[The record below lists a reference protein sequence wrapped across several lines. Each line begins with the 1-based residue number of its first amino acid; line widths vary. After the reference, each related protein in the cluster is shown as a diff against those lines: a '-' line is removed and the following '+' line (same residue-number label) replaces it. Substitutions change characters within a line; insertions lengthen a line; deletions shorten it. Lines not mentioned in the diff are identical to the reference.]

1 MRIAVRSAFWLCF
14 CGFAVS
20 GTPADTQMGTVG
32 THADTE
38 PQNLD
43 KSTKPSNSKQYLSTI
58 ERTKAQRVHML

>member
-43 KSTKPSNSKQYLSTI
+43 KSTKPSNKQYLSR
-58 ERTKAQRVHML
+58 EREDQSQRVHML